1 MDSELRGDSESR
13 AKVQQINLSYGMKSL
28 NEIRAQNEDSPY
40 TSPLADEPLMTLN
53 LVPLS
58 IAVDA
63 ATNRYGASQRP
74 LKGGEEDDTEG
85 TKNDDKPDGDS

>member
-1 MDSELRGDSESR
+1 
-13 AKVQQINLSYGMKSL
+13 
-28 NEIRAQNEDSPY
+28 
-40 TSPLADEPLMTLN
+40 MTLN

-74 LKGGEEDDTEG
+74 LKGGEEDVEEG